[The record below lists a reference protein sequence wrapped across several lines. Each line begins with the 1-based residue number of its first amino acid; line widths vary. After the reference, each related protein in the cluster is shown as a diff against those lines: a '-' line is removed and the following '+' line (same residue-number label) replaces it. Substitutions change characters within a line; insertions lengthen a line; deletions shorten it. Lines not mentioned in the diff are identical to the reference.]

1 MSQRL
6 TDMALTRVSV
16 VDKGANARRFAV
28 LKRDEEE
35 GGVADQNPQVTEDP
49 PAGVLAWLRKQ
60 LGLEAAPEHVAKTA
74 TFAERVAG
82 QELRDAFYDS
92 WYTLED
98 GLWAAMYAY
107 GPDGQE
113 LSLEAKKALV
123 AQNLDEFK
131 AYLMSRMDGGISKR
145 DGGPAEA
152 ATRAVSAAVAK
163 VGKKIS
169 GSRLERLTAAA
180 EALNGVLA
188 EVAEVVADEEADP
201 AEEADVEKAELVAAM
216 TEALEPVTKRL
227 MALEKSAAPAAAGG
241 ADEGDEGD
249 EGEKPATLDTV
260 VAVVG
265 KLADRI
271 EAIEKARGERT
282 SAAGQDG
289 GEVKKSQFAGIF

>member
-35 GGVADQNPQVTEDP
+35 GGVADQVTEDP

-60 LGLEAAPEHVAKTA
+60 LGLEAAPEPVAKTA

-152 ATRAVSAAVAK
+152 ASRAVSAAVAK

-241 ADEGDEGD
+241 EDEGD

>member
-35 GGVADQNPQVTEDP
+35 GGVADQVTEDP

-227 MALEKSAAPAAAGG
+227 DALEKSASPAAAAG
-241 ADEGDEGD
+241 ETEGD